1 MILWTNDVGLAMGL
15 ILIISQ
21 AHGLDSYWANILLHS
36 SIPCISISVSL
47 NVLLTLMI
55 VIRLVLHSR
64 NIRAATGSPAGING
78 VCKAVVTMLIE
89 SSALYAVNSLILI
102 ALWVADND
110 AAGAFIPILAETQV
124 RTFSW
129 LLPSDK
135 SSNTTMDLAGHRSI
149 AHH

>member
-1 MILWTNDVGLAMGL
+1 MTIWANPVDLAMGL
-15 ILIISQ
+15 ILIISE

-64 NIRAATGSPAGING
+64 NIRAATGSPAGISG
-78 VCKAVVTMLIE
+78 VCNAIVTMLIE

-124 RTFSW
+124 CAFSPPR
-129 LLPSDK
+129 PSD
-135 SSNTTMDLAGHRSI
+135 NLTNVTMTWAGYRSA

>member
-1 MILWTNDVGLAMGL
+1 MGL

-64 NIRAATGSPAGING
+64 SVRAATGSPAGISG
-78 VCKAVVTMLIE
+78 LCKTIATMLIE

-102 ALWVADND
+102 ALWVSDND

-124 RTFSW
+124 RAFSHPW
-129 LLPSDK
+129 PSDK
-135 SSNTTMDLAGHRSI
+135 LPDVTMNWAGHRSV